1 MRGNITKRGKHSWR
15 IKFDK
20 RADQQGRRQFHVET
34 VHGTKRDAEIAL
46 AKRLS
51 ELADGRYVAPTVET
65 IGSYAMHWLEDIATA
80 TRSAV
85 TVARYRSII
94 TAHIIPHLGEVPLQA
109 LDGAGVD
116 RFYAHLRTNGH
127 RYGGGLSSMTAHHVH
142 TLLTQILASA
152 VKARKLARSPIGDVQ
167 TKPKPRREDVQVLDE
182 GEIATL
188 LAHLED
194 HWLRMPVLMAVA
206 PGMRRGELVALR
218 WADIN
223 LAKGT
228 LQVSRSVEEVYGE
241 FRFKSPKT
249 DRSRR
254 VIRLP
259 DSLVEELGRHRKEQ
273 SAMRLRL
280 GLGKDKD
287 DLAFTTAK
295 GGMLHPNSVSEAF
308 SCEVK
313 RAGLKSVRFHALR
326 HSHLSMLLRSGVPV
340 HAVSA
345 RAGHARASTTLDSY
359 SHLLGGEDSHAANV
373 ANDILR
379 RTLK

>member
-1 MRGNITKRGKHSWR
+1 MRGNITKRGKRSWR

-20 RADQQGRRQFHVET
+20 SADQQGRRQFHVET

-51 ELADGRYVAPTVET
+51 ELVDGRYVAPTVET
-65 IGSYAMHWLEDIATA
+65 VGGYATHWLADIATA
-80 TRSAV
+80 TRSEV
-85 TVARYRSII
+85 TVARYR
-94 TAHIIPHLGEVPLQA
+94 TLVTVHIIPYLGDVPLQA

-116 RFYAHLRTNGH
+116 RFYAHLRKNGH

-152 VKARKLARSPIGDVQ
+152 VKARKLVRSPIGDVQ

-182 GEIATL
+182 GEITTL
-188 LAHLED
+188 LANLEG
-194 HWLRMPVLMAVA
+194 HWLYMPVVLAVST
-206 PGMRRGELVALR
+206 GMRRGEIIALK
-218 WADIN
+218 WADID

-241 FRFKSPKT
+241 FRFKAPKT

-287 DLAFTTAK
+287 DLTFTTAK

-313 RAGLKSVRFHALR
+313 RAGLKPVRFHALR
-326 HSHLSMLLRSGVPV
+326 HSHLSMLLQSGVPV
-340 HAVSA
+340 HAVA
-345 RAGHARASTTLDSY
+345 ASCAS
-359 SHLLGGEDSHAANV
+359 
-373 ANDILR
+373 
-379 RTLK
+379 